1 MSKKRRKKTDD
12 TRQMILEAA
21 SRFFSKKG
29 VLGTSFSDIAKDAGL
44 SKGTVSY
51 YFPTKEHLVY
61 EVNEFNLNKMTS
73 ILFLWIEGI
82 SAETNVQS
90 AISRL
95 MDMMSEN
102 SQCLSIE
109 LCMVFESVQDSF
121 GLKKRV
127 VEKLNEWNT
136 MVKIGLMKTG
146 CSDRETD
153 MHATIASALLDSLI
167 MRSALGLDRRS
178 VSEIYDGLLP
188 KKAKISH
195 ICANGER

>member
-1 MSKKRRKKTDD
+1 MNKRSRKKTDD
-12 TRQMILEAA
+12 TRQAILEAA
-21 SRFFSKKG
+21 SRFFSKQG
-29 VLGTSFSDIAKDAGL
+29 VLGTSFSDIAKEAGL
-44 SKGTVSY
+44 SKGTISY

-73 ILFLWIEGI
+73 LVFLWIEGI
-82 SAETNVQS
+82 SSDTSIKA
-90 AISRL
+90 AISQL

-102 SQCLSIE
+102 DQCLSIE

-136 MVKIGLMKTG
+136 MIKIGLMKTG
-146 CSDRETD
+146 CTDKEID

-178 VSEIYDGLLP
+178 VSKIYDSLLP
-188 KKAKISH
+188 SKGKISH
-195 ICANGER
+195 ICANN